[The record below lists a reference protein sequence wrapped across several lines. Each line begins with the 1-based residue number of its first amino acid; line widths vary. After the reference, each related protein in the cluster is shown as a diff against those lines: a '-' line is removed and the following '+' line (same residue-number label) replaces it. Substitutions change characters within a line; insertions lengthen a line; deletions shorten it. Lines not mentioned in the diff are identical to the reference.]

1 MDAATV
7 TRICLLMHRASLSYL
22 EDLDDANGANAY
34 FDEMRE
40 VSELLKNFPTTYTDS
55 SLRIERHISK
65 FDRWDVCWSID
76 NMCAEARFTETPKM
90 SLVSF
95 KAYNEPH
102 PAIKAKPLPSD
113 FSNKGIEV
121 CDTDLLGLCHDVIA
135 YCDNVSDMGDEALD
149 TIMKQE
155 DFALRGDNANI
166 LFTKRGDV
174 FYALIHNCHRFYK
187 VDGKYIRETLSYFDL
202 VMSEEF
208 LLSPIRVVYN

>member
-1 MDAATV
+1 MYG
-7 TRICLLMHRASLSYL
+7 ASLNCL
-22 EDLDDANGANAY
+22 DDLDDANGANA
-34 FDEMRE
+34 FVDEMHE

-55 SLRIERHISK
+55 SLRIERHISR
-65 FDRWDVCWSID
+65 FDSWDVYWSID
-76 NMCAEARFTETPKM
+76 TMSAHAQFTETPKM

-95 KAYNEPH
+95 RVYNESH

-121 CDTDLLGLCHDVIA
+121 CDTDLLELCHDVID
-135 YCDNVSDMGDEALD
+135 YCDNVSHIGDEALD

-166 LFTKRGDV
+166 LFAKRGDA
-174 FYALIHNCHRFYK
+174 FYALIHNCYKFYK

-202 VMSEEF
+202 VMSEKI